1 MKEGRRLAAA
11 RDLAEVRLYAAA
23 QLVQLPEWL
32 RALET
37 VPAYDVRISPA
48 LQMLTQTVDRVPNIS

>member
-1 MKEGRRLAAA
+1 MKEGRRLAPAQ
-11 RDLAEVRLYAAA
+11 DLAELRRYAAV
-23 QLVQLPEWL
+23 QLGQLPESL

-48 LQMLTQTVDRVPNIS
+48 LRMLTQTVDCAPNIS